1 MHPLLPLSLLL
12 TVLDAAH
19 QIHAVKIPFQVRTLV
34 GPSSTVDR
42 LGRRATNNVP
52 IKNIHNSQYVSN
64 ITIAGKDVALLLD
77 TGRCNKPFPKEIP
90 QTTDTGKQIT
100 LRYAI
105 GKAEGHIRT
114 APITVGN
121 FTINDQ
127 AFLLVEDTSTFS
139 GDIHAQG
146 YDGLIGFGPNDGSVI
161 KKKLK
166 DEAGDNVLANIF
178 QQNTTNSNYI
188 TLLLDRKG
196 DPQEPFTG
204 QMTISELVSNY
215 TNVTSMP
222 KLDVKMLSRLLESD
236 QHWQAVTDKDNGIIG
251 PDGQVIKMSSI
262 VPKAPKGTYV
272 GVVDSGFTFSQVPRD
287 VSDAIY
293 GRVQGAQYDV
303 ENEYW
308 TVPCGQYIPLSFRF
322 GGIEY
327 PVHPL
332 DVVNDDFALTDKL
345 GKRVCIGAF
354 QPITSAFSLLG
365 NYDMILGM
373 SFLRNVYSLLD
384 YGNWVEHSKDEDDPY
399 IQMLPLTNVAEAKAS
414 FIQIRLGGTDS
425 TADPKWALLPVDQM
439 QHSPVSEAEK
449 KKKYQEAVLSQWPY
463 ILLGKRKAKAAATV
477 KNGTTTTMTKHALV
491 ITLNVLLDITEKP
504 LRFTQITVAPDL
516 SLSQLRDAFLSQKK
530 EYGMTN
536 ITNLDFATLSPS
548 ITLPDDDTLPAYLAL
563 LDLPEDCR
571 AVPLNS
577 RTWNQ
582 LLKEIDHKAL
592 QLIIYDSMAPR
603 EVNVYNVYSQQP
615 PKICISRDSDDS
627 TATYLRSLTA
637 DADNLPY
644 HSELRRID
652 IRKHQCFQDVI
663 PVIVPGYIHI
673 IDISN
678 DQKTISSSDIVI
690 STAQLAESRRQFFI
704 RHKSVSPSNEAKGLT
719 NLDSEL
725 NRGLGGRVYLPG
737 NPSPPTL
744 YDETLCQLRYDVHHI
759 KPEPNDY
766 QVFHR
771 VREVLNKAYHAGSS
785 CERNRNNAFSE
796 AIREV
801 FPLPLVAIG
810 SKGSTT
816 HHSAMTVV
824 DGISFMHMC
833 LEFKGE
839 FVGISSDPRVQCA
852 RYWYEHIR
860 TLCGDDFAKYNH
872 MNFPIILVSV
882 VGSLMYIS
890 AGTAGGLK
898 GHPSVENLA
907 NIDFALHPNN
917 DEGIT
922 AAARTI
928 AALRRAT
935 HRLEAWYPELV
946 RDHGHQA
953 LFPFPSSFHN
963 ITNDGDLEH
972 FTYTS
977 NVPNKRVYF
986 ANGSTGRKLVVKFS
1000 SIYSKEAHIKAAQ
1013 LHLAPK
1019 LLGYERHGEWHMIV
1033 MEDLSSNYMNLQAV
1047 IDAPLV
1053 RNLNLRTIYD
1063 HLHARLRRFH
1073 EAKYVHGDI
1082 RSINIL
1088 VSSQFLKGLSSP
1100 LPLGSMNDELDNVAG
1115 FALLVDFDWAGLAG
1129 EVTYPWNINP
1139 EVIRPFD
1146 AKIGTRILA
1155 DHDIQMLNQEFS
1167 IR

>member
-1 MHPLLPLSLLL
+1 MHLLLPLSLLL
-12 TVLDAAH
+12 AVLDTAH

-77 TGRCNKPFPKEIP
+77 TGSSDMWVSFPKEIP

-308 TVPCGQYIPLSFRF
+308 TVPCGQYIPLTFRF

-463 ILLGKRKAKAAATV
+463 ILLGCLALVLLITGCCIWHCCCRKRKAKAAATV
-477 KNGTTTTMTKHALV
+477 KNGFGGGGEGKLSTYH
-491 ITLNVLLDITEKP
+491 P
-504 LRFTQITVAPDL
+504 LQDQGSSL
-516 SLSQLRDAFLSQKK
+516 SLHSP
-530 EYGMTN
+530 YGQG
-536 ITNLDFATLSPS
+536 
-548 ITLPDDDTLPAYLAL
+548 
-563 LDLPEDCR
+563 
-571 AVPLNS
+571 
-577 RTWNQ
+577 NQ
-582 LLKEIDHKAL
+582 
-592 QLIIYDSMAPR
+592 S
-603 EVNVYNVYSQQP
+603 
-615 PKICISRDSDDS
+615 
-627 TATYLRSLTA
+627 
-637 DADNLPY
+637 
-644 HSELRRID
+644 
-652 IRKHQCFQDVI
+652 F
-663 PVIVPGYIHI
+663 PG
-673 IDISN
+673 
-678 DQKTISSSDIVI
+678 
-690 STAQLAESRRQFFI
+690 R
-704 RHKSVSPSNEAKGLT
+704 
-719 NLDSEL
+719 
-725 NRGLGGRVYLPG
+725 
-737 NPSPPTL
+737 
-744 YDETLCQLRYDVHHI
+744 
-759 KPEPNDY
+759 
-766 QVFHR
+766 
-771 VREVLNKAYHAGSS
+771 
-785 CERNRNNAFSE
+785 
-796 AIREV
+796 
-801 FPLPLVAIG
+801 
-810 SKGSTT
+810 
-816 HHSAMTVV
+816 
-824 DGISFMHMC
+824 
-833 LEFKGE
+833 
-839 FVGISSDPRVQCA
+839 
-852 RYWYEHIR
+852 
-860 TLCGDDFAKYNH
+860 
-872 MNFPIILVSV
+872 
-882 VGSLMYIS
+882 
-890 AGTAGGLK
+890 
-898 GHPSVENLA
+898 
-907 NIDFALHPNN
+907 
-917 DEGIT
+917 
-922 AAARTI
+922 
-928 AALRRAT
+928 
-935 HRLEAWYPELV
+935 
-946 RDHGHQA
+946 
-953 LFPFPSSFHN
+953 
-963 ITNDGDLEH
+963 
-972 FTYTS
+972 
-977 NVPNKRVYF
+977 
-986 ANGSTGRKLVVKFS
+986 
-1000 SIYSKEAHIKAAQ
+1000 
-1013 LHLAPK
+1013 
-1019 LLGYERHGEWHMIV
+1019 
-1033 MEDLSSNYMNLQAV
+1033 
-1047 IDAPLV
+1047 
-1053 RNLNLRTIYD
+1053 
-1063 HLHARLRRFH
+1063 
-1073 EAKYVHGDI
+1073 
-1082 RSINIL
+1082 
-1088 VSSQFLKGLSSP
+1088 
-1100 LPLGSMNDELDNVAG
+1100 
-1115 FALLVDFDWAGLAG
+1115 
-1129 EVTYPWNINP
+1129 
-1139 EVIRPFD
+1139 
-1146 AKIGTRILA
+1146 
-1155 DHDIQMLNQEFS
+1155 
-1167 IR
+1167 